1 MTLSELADN
10 RAYPPLKP
18 KKRLSQR
25 LKKSWKDNK
34 IVYIVLTPI
43 MIHFLIFQ
51 LFPLLFSFVLSF
63 MNWPVIGTP
72 SFAGFDN
79 WKRLFSD
86 ELAWRALWNTVLFSI
101 YYIIPTMALGLT
113 LALLI
118 NSGLKVSGFFKAI
131 YFLPVV
137 TAFVIICG
145 IWIWMFKGSED
156 GLMNSILGLVGID
169 PQLFFGDVKMALPL
183 LATISIF
190 KVSGSTMV
198 YYFAGLKSIPTHL
211 YEAAH
216 IDGAGPWRRFWNVTF
231 PLLMPTHFYV
241 AIITTIG
248 SFQIFDSAYLV
259 TDGGPNY
266 ATTTIVLYLYRVA
279 FNELSMGYASVLSYI
294 LFAVILTI
302 SLIQRK
308 YFGKEISY
316 Y

>member
-1 MTLSELADN
+1 MKELAEHQA
-10 RAYPPLKP
+10 RSPLKQQKTFP
-18 KKRLSQR
+18 ER

-43 MIHFLIFQ
+43 IIHFLIFQ

-63 MNWPVIGTP
+63 MNWPIIGTP
-72 SFAGFDN
+72 SFIGLDN
-79 WKRLFSD
+79 WKRLLSD
-86 ELAWRALWNTVLFSI
+86 HLAWRSLWNTVLFSL
-101 YYIIPTMALGLT
+101 YYIVPTMALGLI

-118 NSGLKVSGFFKAI
+118 NTGLRLSGLFKGI

-145 IWIWMFKGSED
+145 IWIWMFKGSDD
-156 GLMNSILGLVGID
+156 GLMNTILGVVGIE
-169 PQLFFGDVKMALPL
+169 PQLFFGDVKLALPL

-190 KVSGSTMV
+190 KVTGSTMV
-198 YYFAGLKSIPTHL
+198 YYFAGLKSIPRHL

-216 IDGAGPWRRFWNVTF
+216 IDGASAWRRFWHVTF

-248 SFQIFDSAYLV
+248 SFQIFDSAFLV
-259 TDGGPNY
+259 TNGGPNY
-266 ATTTIVLYLYRVA
+266 ATTTVVLYLYRVA
-279 FNELSMGYASVLSYI
+279 FDELAMGYASVLSYI
-294 LFAVILTI
+294 LFAVILSI

-308 YFGKEISY
+308 YFGQEVSY